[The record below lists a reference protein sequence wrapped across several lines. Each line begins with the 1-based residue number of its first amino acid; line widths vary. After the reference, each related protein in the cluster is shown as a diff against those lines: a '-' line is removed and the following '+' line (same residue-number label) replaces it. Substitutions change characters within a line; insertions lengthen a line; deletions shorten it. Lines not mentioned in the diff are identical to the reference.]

1 MPYCTERFQLN
12 VYLSRAATLPIPAAP
27 SSSTILPHVYLFSSP
42 SFADLPIC
50 VSIPSFNS
58 HKPTLVLRNH
68 VGQRAALEGTTIAA
82 TVTKATCIV
91 QKRTAIK
98 ETVPEARNPCGIPSH
113 EAPPTARAAGLHPL
127 PQRPRTGLQIPA
139 VAMLLLGPLSGKL
152 LVGFRIPLPTR
163 LPGHPV
169 LHRGQPRAVRE
180 EEVRDRLVSVGSSGA
195 GRLLCSEVV
204 GGRWLGWRP
213 GCVARGP
220 WMSMVAAGTGF
231 VVFSGVSGKG
241 AGDFGR

>member
-98 ETVPEARNPCGIPSH
+98 ETVPEAKDPCGIPSH

-152 LVGFRIPLPTR
+152 LVGFRMPLPTR
-163 LPGHPV
+163 LPGHPAYSAA
-169 LHRGQPRAVRE
+169 GAPRASPRSAPSGE
-180 EEVRDRLVSVGSSGA
+180 RRGGEGSSRV
-195 GRLLCSEVV
+195 GREQR
-204 GGRWLGWRP
+204 GRSPPVLRSRRW
-213 GCVARGP
+213 
-220 WMSMVAAGTGF
+220 
-231 VVFSGVSGKG
+231 
-241 AGDFGR
+241 